1 MAHDLTKSTSNLN
14 ELTHNGRPRG
24 EDPHVK
30 RSTKKKEEKV
40 EYIVRVDLEELK
52 IDDDCFEDLQSLY
65 KLLDLDKDGIL
76 NFKEF
81 EKLMRCLGYRL
92 TEPQAQEL
100 ATSVSVDKTNFS
112 VSFNEFLKLF
122 SQQQQLEPDEE
133 TLVDVFASFDKEHT
147 GKISEKVFKQIMLGK
162 GDVSETDID
171 EMLQEYYRIARL
183 KGITTAPGVPGSA
196 APPPPETVGDGSKSG
211 SRGDVTANS
220 GATTPKPPPPIPQ
233 PAPPPTRNPPTK
245 AVTSPQSPT
254 AKKRT
259 SRILSPT
266 SDTSEAEKYIDYR
279 EFAAMLQQ

>member
-220 GATTPKPPPPIPQ
+220 GATTPKPPPIPQ

-266 SDTSEAEKYIDYR
+266 SDTSEAEKYIDYK